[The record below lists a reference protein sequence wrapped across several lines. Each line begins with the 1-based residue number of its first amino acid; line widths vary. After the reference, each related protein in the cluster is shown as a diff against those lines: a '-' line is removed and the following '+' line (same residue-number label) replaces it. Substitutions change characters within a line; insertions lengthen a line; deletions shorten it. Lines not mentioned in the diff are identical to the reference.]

1 MLRPGPAIN
10 RGTSMAMTPDELRN
24 WAAGLRPDFAAGFEA
39 GMGAVENR
47 QRWHRLPV
55 GPELAAAM
63 TVVVIVAGLVAEAWD
78 QGEQWTDGWTAE

>member
-1 MLRPGPAIN
+1 MI
-10 RGTSMAMTPDELRN
+10 MAMTPDDLRN
-24 WAAGLRPDFAAGFEA
+24 WAAGLGPDFAAKFEA

-47 QRWHRLPV
+47 QRLPV